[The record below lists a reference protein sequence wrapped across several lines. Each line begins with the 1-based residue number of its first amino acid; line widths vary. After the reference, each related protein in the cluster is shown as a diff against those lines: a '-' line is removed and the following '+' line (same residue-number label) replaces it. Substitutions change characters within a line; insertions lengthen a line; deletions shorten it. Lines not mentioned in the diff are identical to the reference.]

1 MRTPLAAAAALG
13 ALLAS
18 PALAQPQTAAPDPL
32 QGQGPAARPLPMST
46 TCLVNSEW
54 DLEEMLMGPQDFT
67 AVMRDLH
74 MAWDEDGDGALTPE
88 EYNTCTRR
96 LDLPA
101 TFVAFDH
108 DADGAISQDEWTS
121 AENFEAMD
129 INNDGKLVKGEF
141 LFDDAL
147 TADGADNPE

>member
-1 MRTPLAAAAALG
+1 MRTAALAAAALCT
-13 ALLAS
+13 LLTA
-18 PALAQPQTAAPDPL
+18 PALAQTTGPDALQSAGAPTD
-32 QGQGPAARPLPMST
+32 RLPMDE

-54 DLEEMLMGPQDFT
+54 DLEEQTMGPQDYDG
-67 AVMRDLH
+67 VMRSLF
-74 MAWDEDGDGALTPE
+74 MAWDEDGDGTLTPQ
-88 EYNTCTRR
+88 EYNSCTSR

-121 AENFEAMD
+121 VENFEAMD
-129 INNDGKLVKGEF
+129 VNNDNALVKGEF

-147 TADGADNPE
+147 TAEGFDNPE

>member
-1 MRTPLAAAAALG
+1 MRTAALAAALCT
-13 ALLAS
+13 LLAT
-18 PALAQPQTAAPDPL
+18 PALAQTTGPDAL
-32 QGQGPAARPLPMST
+32 QSEGPPTERLPMDE

-54 DLEEMLMGPQDFT
+54 DLEEMVMGTQDYDG
-67 AVMRDLH
+67 VMRSLF

-88 EYNTCTRR
+88 EYNTCTSR

-129 INNDGKLVKGEF
+129 VNNDGELVKGEF

-147 TADGADNPE
+147 RAEETDDPA